1 MKESTFF
8 VLQVKKEERESQVIS
23 VSNLSSQQR
32 EKHEI
37 ELKGESK
44 GG

>member
-37 ELKGESK
+37 ELKGEFE